1 MSLDGLN
8 HLMRRLKTLI
18 TQLSDGVLNMMPGIG
33 KVNPRQMKQAMRKM
47 GITTEEIENVEEV
60 VIRTPSVE
68 YVIKNASVSVMGVQ
82 GQKTYQVMGDAVTR
96 PRAQA
101 CESQEEEM
109 PPEDV
114 ELVMSQTGCDSATA
128 RQALKECGGQP
139 AEAIIKVM
147 TS

>member
-1 MSLDGLN
+1 
-8 HLMRRLKTLI
+8 
-18 TQLSDGVLNMMPGIG
+18 
-33 KVNPRQMKQAMRKM
+33 
-47 GITTEEIENVEEV
+47 
-60 VIRTPSVE
+60 
-68 YVIKNASVSVMGVQ
+68 MGVQ